1 MRMLVIGIAVWA
13 LLSAGPAQA
22 QMTIIQGSDGTS
34 GTVID
39 LGNGFSTYSDS
50 HGNSGTIVDLGG
62 GFQTYQFS
70 SPGGQSQSGSVLS
83 FSAPTPPQVVT
94 PAIILPIR
102 PHGPILQ
109 PGAVVPVLPLTPGLG
124 AGRTVTPGVVVFG
137 SGRSR

>member
-62 GFQTYQFS
+62 GFQTFQFS
-70 SPGGQSQSGSVLS
+70 SPGGRTQSGTALS
-83 FSAPTPPQVVT
+83 FGDPASPQVVT
-94 PAIILPIR
+94 PALILPIR

-124 AGRTVTPGVVVFG
+124 AGRTITPGVVVFG

>member
-39 LGNGFSTYSDS
+39 FGNGFQTYSDS
-50 HGNSGTIVDLGG
+50 HGNRGTIIDLGG
-62 GFQTYQFS
+62 GFQTFQFRS
-70 SPGGQSQSGSVLS
+70 TSGQNQSGSVLS
-83 FSAPTPPQVVT
+83 FGAPTSPQGIT
-94 PAIILPIR
+94 PALILPIR

-124 AGRTVTPGVVVFG
+124 AGGTVTPGVGVFG
-137 SGRSR
+137 SGRGR

>member
-1 MRMLVIGIAVWA
+1 MRMLVMGIAVWA

-83 FSAPTPPQVVT
+83 FGAPT
-94 PAIILPIR
+94 R

-124 AGRTVTPGVVVFG
+124 AGRTITPGVGVFG
-137 SGRSR
+137 SGRGR